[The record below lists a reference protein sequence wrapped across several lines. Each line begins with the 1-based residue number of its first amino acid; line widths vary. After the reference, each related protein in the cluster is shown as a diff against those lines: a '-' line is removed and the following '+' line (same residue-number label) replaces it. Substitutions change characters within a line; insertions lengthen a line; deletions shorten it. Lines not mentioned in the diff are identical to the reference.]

1 MMPMKLVAR
10 AAGAALCLGALPVRS
25 ADAPTATF
33 RAFTYEGREALAP
46 CDAATEFRNPVIGGM
61 SPDPAVTRKGD
72 WFYLAQSSFAYW
84 PGIPVWRSR
93 DLVDWSFVGYAIDR
107 PSQASFRPGVG
118 LSRGVF
124 APDIKYNPYNDT
136 FYLLVTLVDAGGN
149 VLFKTKDPAAG
160 WSEPI
165 PLGFG
170 GIDPGIYFEDAETA
184 YIVNNDDAPGNRP
197 EYPGHRTIRCRPYD
211 LVHDVCQNG
220 RETILVNKG
229 IRPEEKP
236 IWCEGPHLY
245 KIDGRYYLMTAEGG
259 TADGHCEVIWTGLG
273 PTGPFTPCRVNPI
286 LTQRDLPPGRPDP
299 VVAAGHADL
308 VETPDGE
315 WFAVFLG
322 IQPYRAR
329 GRKFANT
336 GRSTFLLPV
345 TWTGAG
351 ADRQPVILPAGREI
365 PRVLP
370 KTPFQR
376 RAAAAGTVGR
386 PVTGNIVCRDD
397 FTTPELDP
405 LWIQVRTPTE
415 TWARTGDGLR
425 LAARVED
432 LGGTGNPSY
441 LCRWVKNMSWTAEV
455 TVDFA
460 PQGARDFAGLA
471 CYQNER
477 HFYAVGV
484 AQGADGRRA
493 VRVRKVDGETD
504 VTVGEAAPDAAG
516 PVRVRIDADAGVVRF
531 AFAAA
536 GGAWWPVAG
545 VEDATILSTD
555 HAGGFVGA
563 TVGCFATAAR

>member
-1 MMPMKLVAR
+1 MNAKFLLLLS
-10 AAGAALCLGALPVRS
+10 ALCLGTCVR
-25 ADAPTATF
+25 ADAFARAATF
-33 RAFTYEGREALAP
+33 RRFAYEGRDALAP

-61 SPDPAVTRKGD
+61 APDPSITRKGE

-93 DLVDWSFVGYAIDR
+93 DLVDWAFVGSAIDR
-107 PSQASFRPGVG
+107 PSQASFGPGTG

-124 APDIKYNPYNDT
+124 APDIKYNPHNDT

-149 VLFKTKDPAAG
+149 VLFKTKDPAQG

-165 PLGFG
+165 RLGFG

-184 YIVNNDDAPGNRP
+184 YIVNNDDAPGGRP

-211 LVHDVCQNG
+211 LVHDVCRND

-229 IRPEEKP
+229 IRPAEKP

-259 TADGHCEVIWTGLG
+259 TADGHCEVVWTGAG
-273 PTGPFTPCRVNPI
+273 PMGPFTPCKVNPI
-286 LTQRDLPPGRPDP
+286 LTQRDLNAGRPDP
-299 VVAAGHADL
+299 IVAAGHADL
-308 VETPDGE
+308 IETPDGE

-322 IQPYRAR
+322 IQPYRVGR
-329 GRKFANT
+329 RKFANT
-336 GRSTFLLPV
+336 GRSTYLLPV
-345 TWTGAG
+345 TWIGAG
-351 ADRQPVILPAGREI
+351 DDRQPIILPAGREI

-370 KTPFQR
+370 KTAFQR
-376 RAAAAGTVGR
+376 RAAAAGPVGR
-386 PVTGNIVCRDD
+386 PVAGNVVFRDD
-397 FTTPELDP
+397 FAAPELDP
-405 LWIQVRTPTE
+405 QWIQVRTPTDV
-415 TWARTGDGLR
+415 WAQSGQGRLR
-425 LAARVED
+425 LAARAAD

-441 LCRWVKNMSWTAEV
+441 LCRWVKNMNWTAEV
-455 TVDFA
+455 EVDFA

-484 AQGADGRRA
+484 AQGADGRRV

-504 VTVGEAAPDAAG
+504 VTVGEATLDAAG
-516 PVRVRIDADAGVVRF
+516 PVRVRIAADAGEVRF
-531 AFAAA
+531 AFAT
-536 GGAWWPVAG
+536 GGGDWRPVAG
-545 VEDATILSTD
+545 IEDGTILSTD
-555 HAGGFVGA
+555 RAGGFVGA
-563 TVGCFATAAR
+563 TVGCFATAAQ